1 MRTVTLVNAGGY
13 RCVLAQA
20 IDLGETRKQVSMMNR
35 CSPLLRTMFVLFTT
49 AAVST
54 ASNIYSV
61 SPIHFPSGFTNVS
74 MCGINNSGQVAG
86 YGANSAD
93 LQHAFIGTTSGSTTI
108 PLPFGWSGAYGTAI
122 NASGQVAGYVVAGSV
137 KRLLPP
143 RQSRGISQ
151 RISPFRGVGH

>member
-1 MRTVTLVNAGGY
+1 MRTETLVNAGGY

-74 MCGINNSGQVAG
+74 RFHVWHQQLRPSGGVRHQQRRSSTCVHRHHLGQHDHPASLRLERRVWHRDKSFG
-86 YGANSAD
+86 PSGGVRGRRIRQTSSASPAEPGD
-93 LQHAFIGTTSGSTTI
+93 LPT
-108 PLPFGWSGAYGTAI
+108 Y
-122 NASGQVAGYVVAGSV
+122 
-137 KRLLPP
+137 
-143 RQSRGISQ
+143 
-151 RISPFRGVGH
+151 